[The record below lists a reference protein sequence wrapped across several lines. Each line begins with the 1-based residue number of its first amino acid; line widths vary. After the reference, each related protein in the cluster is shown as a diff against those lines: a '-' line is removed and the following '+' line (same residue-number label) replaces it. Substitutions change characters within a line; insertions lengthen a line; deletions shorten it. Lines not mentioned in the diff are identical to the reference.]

1 MKKSK
6 TDKKRII
13 AAAIA
18 IILALVMVL
27 SAVAPLL
34 FAL

>member
-1 MKKSK
+1 MKKPK
-6 TDKKRII
+6 RDKKRII

-27 SAVAPLL
+27 SAIAPFL